1 MRQQTVAKTDASC
14 NLYHAMELRTGFYGY
29 VRVLDDQRVC
39 WYPGRRH
46 YGTVM
51 ARDEFV
57 LGEIEEPLQD
67 ETFWMDVASILLTT
81 LMDRHWPLSTEAAA

>member
-1 MRQQTVAKTDASC
+1 MRDDTVAKTDVSC

-29 VRVLDDQRVC
+29 VRVLDAQRVC

-57 LGEIEEPLQD
+57 IGEIEEPLD
-67 ETFWMDVASILLTT
+67 NETFWMDVASILLLK
-81 LMDRHWPLSTEAAA
+81 LMDHRWPVTKVA